1 VTERGGKRQRLF
13 FQGRKPSLEITK
25 QGRKIM
31 KATALVVMAAFL
43 MSAAVPAFALT
54 SAEKETCLIA
64 AGSCGNKAKQ
74 LEKEVMQMKKEMKAG
89 KKTYT
94 EEDLKMLD
102 QKIQDALDQL
112 KMMKEKK

>member
-1 VTERGGKRQRLF
+1 
-13 FQGRKPSLEITK
+13 
-25 QGRKIM
+25 M
-31 KATALVVMAAFL
+31 KTSFMVVMAAFL
-43 MSAAVPAFALT
+43 MSAAVPVFALT
-54 SAEKETCLIA
+54 AAEQETCLIA
-64 AGSCGNKAKQ
+64 AGNCGNKAKE

>member
-1 VTERGGKRQRLF
+1 MRRKVMKR
-13 FQGRKPSLEITK
+13 I
-25 QGRKIM
+25 
-31 KATALVVMAAFL
+31 ALVVMAAVL
-43 MSAAVPAFALT
+43 MSSAVPAMALT

-64 AGSCGNKAKQ
+64 AGNCGTKAKE
-74 LEKEVMQMKKEMKAG
+74 LEKEVMQMKKEMKSG

-102 QKIQDALDQL
+102 MKIQDALDQI